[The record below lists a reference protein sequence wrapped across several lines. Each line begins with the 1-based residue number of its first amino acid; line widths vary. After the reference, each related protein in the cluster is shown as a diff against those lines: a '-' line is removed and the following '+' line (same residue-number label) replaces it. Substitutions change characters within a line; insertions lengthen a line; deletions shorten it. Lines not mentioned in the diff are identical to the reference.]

1 MSGLRGVLAEVFR
14 PERRERTPAEDR
26 ASVPVAALAALAES
40 GVIFIPVHLLAQD
53 SAKVTAGPLSGY
65 PLFILAFVGAVCLA
79 TLLRRSVFGQSLVP
93 LGAGLIGLAQGLV
106 WGSGTFEGTATTIA
120 LSLFV
125 AFRIVTL
132 AIRDWR
138 EPVGDSF
145 GIGAAALAIEI
156 AFARPGGPTA
166 GLLPAVVPMFFLA
179 SLASRAASVRLA
191 TPRAEIADR
200 ASAVRWF
207 RGFAVPL
214 GLLFVLLAAAFG
226 LGLPHG
232 PFQHIG
238 ALLYAGWSRLVVLLG
253 YLLAKVLLHPTYWLF
268 TKLHIDLS
276 GLQRVAQRLSDGGV
290 ARGKPGDLLGSS
302 WVERILGFAFF
313 ALLLYLLVRT
323 IRHRWKELEPPSEA
337 HPEPPP
343 SEAGRLPAFSRE
355 RLASRLRRELP
366 ADTVRRW
373 YAEAL
378 LLLERKGLTKPP
390 SGTPGEYLREVTTA
404 FPESG
409 VGFTALTRAYEDVR
423 YGSLALDRA
432 SLDRLD
438 VHRTMAMEALKRAEL
453 PAEP

>member
-1 MSGLRGVLAEVFR
+1 
-14 PERRERTPAEDR
+14 
-26 ASVPVAALAALAES
+26 
-40 GVIFIPVHLLAQD
+40 
-53 SAKVTAGPLSGY
+53 
-65 PLFILAFVGAVCLA
+65 
-79 TLLRRSVFGQSLVP
+79 
-93 LGAGLIGLAQGLV
+93 
-106 WGSGTFEGTATTIA
+106 
-120 LSLFV
+120 
-125 AFRIVTL
+125 
-132 AIRDWR
+132 
-138 EPVGDSF
+138 
-145 GIGAAALAIEI
+145 
-156 AFARPGGPTA
+156 
-166 GLLPAVVPMFFLA
+166 
-179 SLASRAASVRLA
+179 
-191 TPRAEIADR
+191 
-200 ASAVRWF
+200 
-207 RGFAVPL
+207 
-214 GLLFVLLAAAFG
+214 
-226 LGLPHG
+226 
-232 PFQHIG
+232 
-238 ALLYAGWSRLVVLLG
+238 
-253 YLLAKVLLHPTYWLF
+253 
-268 TKLHIDLS
+268 
-276 GLQRVAQRLSDGGV
+276 
-290 ARGKPGDLLGSS
+290 
-302 WVERILGFAFF
+302 VERILGFAFF

-323 IRHRWKELEPPSEA
+323 IRHRWKELEPPSQA